1 MNAPVDLDHRA
12 LAYSMPLDK
21 IDVSD
26 PRLYYDDV
34 WQPYF
39 ERLRR
44 EDPVH
49 YTPESPYG
57 PYWAVTKYRDIVQ
70 VEVNHK
76 VFSSSDEVGGIMIN
90 DAPKGM
96 ERTSFIRMDPP
107 EHDEQRREVS
117 STVNPITLA
126 KMESL
131 IRERTNMVLDGLPRG
146 ETFNW
151 VERVSIELTSM
162 MLATLFD
169 YPIEDKAKLIRWSD
183 TFICDINAP
192 DAPVHSEE
200 ERFAEQMRFAEHMNE
215 IWEERAKKP
224 KSFDVISIMAHG
236 EATSKMTLRQRMGIL
251 ILFLVGG
258 NDTTRNSMS
267 GGLLGLSRFPEQFRK
282 LRENPE
288 LVTSAVSEIVRW
300 QTPVIHMRRTAME
313 DAEIGGKPI
322 KAGDKVVVWYISG
335 NRDEEQIERADEFIV
350 DRKRPREH
358 MSFGFGIHR
367 CLGNRLA
374 ELQLRILWEE
384 VLRRDLQIEVVD
396 KPVYAYEFSIRT
408 SCTRSA
414 RCRCASPPDAQ
425 RRNANAATPPVRR
438 LCPVL
443 HRRPGRHRGCRASAC
458 CAGRRRS
465 SPQDPAADRGPDAWL
480 CHRGR
485 RDRDRCWR
493 PGGATHPPR
502 HRVRPTRWRAAG
514 SCRSMASLPCPCSRA
529 LRSRCRWRRRT
540 ASRTATRRRSSPPPS
555 SSRRASRSP
564 RLPEAGPLL
573 RLEHNRISFGHSL
586 RA

>member
-1 MNAPVDLDHRA
+1 MISSSTVRAHRHISFGFGVHRCVGNRLAELQLRILWEEILKRGLEIEVMDKPKYLRSNLIHGIRELPVKFTERRNVMNAPVDLDHRS

-21 IDVSD
+21 LDGAIRGCTTTTCGS
-26 PRLYYDDV
+26 PTSNGSAART
-34 WQPYF
+34 
-39 ERLRR
+39 RCTTRR
-44 EDPVH
+44 KVPTAPIGRSAD
-49 YTPESPYG
+49 
-57 PYWAVTKYRDIVQ
+57 RDIVQ

-76 VFSSSDEVGGIMIN
+76 VFSSDEVGGVQIN

-107 EHDEQRREVS
+107 EHDDQRREVS
-117 STVNPITLA
+117 STVDPITLA
-126 KMESL
+126 KMETL
-131 IRERTNMVLDGLPRG
+131 IRDRTNMVLDRLPRG

-169 YPIEDKAKLIRWSD
+169 YPIDQKAKLIRWSD

-200 ERFAEQMRFAEHMNE
+200 ERFTEQMRFAEHMNE
-215 IWEERAKKP
+215 IWEDRAKKP

-236 EATSKMTLRQRMGIL
+236 DATSKMTLRQRMGIL

-267 GGLLGLSRFPEQFRK
+267 GGLLGLSRFPDQLAK
-282 LRENPE
+282 LRANPE
-288 LVTSAVSEIVRW
+288 LVTGAVSEIVRW
-300 QTPVIHMRRTAME
+300 QTPVIHMRRTALE

-335 NRDEEQIERADEFIV
+335 NRDDEHIERPDEFIV

-384 VLRRDLQIEVVD
+384 ILRRDLQIEVVD
-396 KPVYAYEFSIRT
+396 KPVYAYSNFLHAIR
-408 SCTRSA
+408 SL
-414 RCRCASPPDAQ
+414 
-425 RRNANAATPPVRR
+425 PVRI
-438 LCPVL
+438 
-443 HRRPGRHRGCRASAC
+443 
-458 CAGRRRS
+458 
-465 SPQDPAADRGPDAWL
+465 AD
-480 CHRGR
+480 
-485 RDRDRCWR
+485 
-493 PGGATHPPR
+493 
-502 HRVRPTRWRAAG
+502 
-514 SCRSMASLPCPCSRA
+514 
-529 LRSRCRWRRRT
+529 
-540 ASRTATRRRSSPPPS
+540 
-555 SSRRASRSP
+555 
-564 RLPEAGPLL
+564 
-573 RLEHNRISFGHSL
+573 
-586 RA
+586 